1 LRLIERVSP
10 ELVGRCGPRRLR
22 GVTSCAKEWGL
33 IYGFEELFVGGMSR
47 VVGALSDPRTCWG
60 LIGALVLGGETCLAL
75 VSVHHLIVS
84 LLEAIRGSHRS
95 LDGGRTLLRGVGSPG
110 HLCYRVII
118 GHADLSVVL
127 IVFPKDQCYN

>member
-1 LRLIERVSP
+1 MRLIERVSP

-84 LLEAIRGSHRS
+84 LLEAI
-95 LDGGRTLLRGVGSPG
+95 
-110 HLCYRVII
+110 
-118 GHADLSVVL
+118 
-127 IVFPKDQCYN
+127 